1 MTLPLFACM
10 GTLKQRGSNY
20 RRIHDDLR
28 LQFDRDKILRMK
40 TKRQRTRARS
50 IRFRQTAILS

>member
-1 MTLPLFACM
+1 M